1 MADLPEPDD
10 QDQSEVFDEDNT
22 NIDELRT
29 GGPDLEAL
37 EELPEV
43 YDATSAVGDDDDDE
57 ALIAEE
63 MSDAEIVA
71 AERESNQDDA
81 DIEDDNLF
89 RRGAQ
94 AYLAQPASGLGR
106 GGSDEVELVYAGDL
120 SNAQGAAASA
130 RDMESDV
137 LSDRDLEELDYK
149 EKTIVKPEERTF
161 NQAGEKPAKNP
172 DADHDIAKAREAN
185 DDVNAHQEE
194 LLDEGVEETFPAS
207 DPVSV
212 KRIT

>member
-29 GGPDLEAL
+29 GGPDLETL

-71 AERESNQDDA
+71 SERASDQDDA

-89 RRGAQ
+89 RRDAQ

-106 GGSDEVELVYAGDL
+106 GRPDEVELVYAGDL
-120 SNAQGAAASA
+120 SNAQNAASSA
-130 RDMESDV
+130 RDMESDA
-137 LSDRDLEELDYK
+137 LSDHDLEELDYR
-149 EKTIVKPEERTF
+149 ETSTVKPEERTF
-161 NQAGEKPAKNP
+161 NQAGEKPAKSP
-172 DADHDIAKAREAN
+172 EAEADIAKAREAN
-185 DDVNAHQEE
+185 DEVNVHQEE